1 MVAMEGIADSRHD
14 RVVAEA
20 LDRTDL
26 STVESNRKGDARA
39 SGGTVD
45 QHRTGSAHAVLATEM
60 GAGEVL
66 LHTEEIA
73 ETGAWL
79 DRRGMLLAIDSEGDV
94 SHEAVAC
101 RMARRTATAWT
112 WRSSASNT
120 RARRPRRGSVS
131 QRGHTPEPSP
141 LVVG

>member
-79 DRRGMLLAIDSEGDV
+79 DRRGKRGL
-94 SHEAVAC
+94 AVA
-101 RMARRTATAWT
+101 AVVILALAAVLTVLALLPA
-112 WRSSASNT
+112 
-120 RARRPRRGSVS
+120 PSV
-131 QRGHTPEPSP
+131 GPK
-141 LVVG
+141 